1 MHDRGPPRE
10 QKLMRPP
17 VPQLPVSTRENLVK
31 KFFRA
36 AHKLPCGSSMQREC
50 RNMPL
55 NQSIR
60 RSAAAILCRG
70 GQQRFAGPKML
81 ESSWRSYCLDK
92 VETCLWELIRTL
104 LLTIRVGRPHPPFC
118 RRRHRT
124 RQPPRSDAESTH
136 VSCFRL
142 LHVISNLA
150 SSFVPCPNSVVAWG
164 HHSVCN
170 R

>member
-55 NQSIR
+55 NQSI
-60 RSAAAILCRG
+60 LCRRG
-70 GQQRFAGPKML
+70 HPLPR
-81 ESSWRSYCLDK
+81 
-92 VETCLWELIRTL
+92 RTA
-104 LLTIRVGRPHPPFC
+104 TIRGP
-118 RRRHRT
+118 
-124 RQPPRSDAESTH
+124 QNA
-136 VSCFRL
+136 
-142 LHVISNLA
+142 
-150 SSFVPCPNSVVAWG
+150 
-164 HHSVCN
+164 
-170 R
+170 

>member
-70 GQQRFAGPKML
+70 GQQRFSGLKMP
-81 ESSWRSYCLDK
+81 ESNWRIHSSNKSKTRPCQGDTQK
-92 VETCLWELIRTL
+92 ARSTSVQTAADADVLWI
-104 LLTIRVGRPHPPFC
+104 
-118 RRRHRT
+118 
-124 RQPPRSDAESTH
+124 
-136 VSCFRL
+136 
-142 LHVISNLA
+142 
-150 SSFVPCPNSVVAWG
+150 
-164 HHSVCN
+164 
-170 R
+170 